1 MGDEVKL
8 LRKLERRCVSCQ
20 CVAPRDRF
28 WRVVRVPQADNPQ
41 QFQVQLDVGMGR
53 SAYVCQSLDC
63 LQIAQKK
70 NRLGRSLK
78 MPIPKEIFEI
88 LKSRLSQ

>member
-1 MGDEVKL
+1 MNDVKPL
-8 LRKLERRCVSCQ
+8 CKLERRCVSCQ
-20 CVAPRDRF
+20 SVAPRDRF
-28 WRVVRVPQADNPQ
+28 WRVVRVPLADHPQ

-53 SAYVCQSLDC
+53 SAYVCQNLDC